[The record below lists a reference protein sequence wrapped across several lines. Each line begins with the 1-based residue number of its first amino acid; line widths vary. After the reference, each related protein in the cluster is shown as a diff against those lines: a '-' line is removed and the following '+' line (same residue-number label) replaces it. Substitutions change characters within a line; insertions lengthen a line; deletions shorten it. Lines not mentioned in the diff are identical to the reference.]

1 VKTNLQALGYIALIV
16 LGVFVAAHFFS
27 GQESAFQ
34 ETDPSGYAEWKE
46 EAREEGKP
54 DPRG

>member
-1 VKTNLQALGYIALIV
+1 MKSNLQALGYIALIV
-16 LGVFVAAHFFS
+16 LGVFVAAQFFS
-27 GQESAFQ
+27 SQEQAFQ
-34 ETDPSGYAEWKE
+34 QSDPVGYARWQE

>member
-1 VKTNLQALGYIALIV
+1 MKSNLQALGYIALIV
-16 LGVFVAAHFFS
+16 LGVFVAAQFFS
-27 GQESAFQ
+27 SQEHAFQ
-34 ETDPSGYAEWKE
+34 ESDPVGYAKWQE